1 MDNTLTT
8 ELFHIVS
15 ISLDISISISI
26 VSLSLYIFLL
36 KKYART
42 DRKTRISR
50 CGSSRLS
57 SKGGSRARA
66 GRAAAWVQPICCL
79 LYLWSKSVTTQER
92 RLNRPASAQF
102 LRD

>member
-50 CGSSRLS
+50 CGSSGLS

-66 GRAAAWVQPICCL
+66 GLGVLQPGSSPSVSYYI
-79 LYLWSKSVTTQER
+79 YGVSK
-92 RLNRPASAQF
+92 
-102 LRD
+102 